1 MIGRRDFCLALGA
14 ALSLPVCS
22 FSQDAGGFASHFYR
36 SAAGRVM
43 PYRLFMPAG
52 YRRENRY
59 PLVIWLHGGAG
70 RGSDNLK
77 QITGGNV
84 AGSHVWT
91 KAESQSRNPCLVVA
105 PQCAEREM
113 WATLDRAEPTG
124 QLQLAVEIVEDLERR
139 FSVDERRIYVAGQ
152 SLGGFGAWSLIASYP
167 RRFAAAIPVC
177 GGGDE
182 SKARELA
189 RENIWAFHG
198 ELDASVSVER
208 SRVMIA
214 AIRRAGGN
222 ARYTEYKGEGH
233 VIWEKVFKEPELLSW
248 VFAQKAGKP

>member
-14 ALSLPVCS
+14 APLLRARSYA
-22 FSQDAGGFASHFYR
+22 QETRGFAGHFHR

-43 PYRLFMPAG
+43 PYRLFVPAS
-52 YRRENRY
+52 YRKANRY
-59 PLVIWLHGGAG
+59 PLIIWLHGGGG
-70 RGSDNLK
+70 RGSDNLR

-84 AGSHVWT
+84 SGSRVWT
-91 KAESQSRNPCLVVA
+91 KAENQSRYPCLVVA
-105 PQCAEREM
+105 PQCAEGEM
-113 WATLDRAEPTG
+113 WATLDSAEPTG
-124 QLQLAVEIVEDLERR
+124 QLLLALEIVEDLERR
-139 FSVDERRIYVAGQ
+139 LSVDERRIYVAGQ
-152 SLGGFGAWSLIASYP
+152 SMGGFGAWSLISAFP

-198 ELDASVSVER
+198 ELDASVNVER
-208 SRVMIA
+208 SRAMIT

-233 VIWEKVFKEPELLSW
+233 VIWEKVFREPELLAW
-248 VFAQKAGKP
+248 TFAQRAVKP